1 VHTDAGKPAPVVA
14 AAGAIR
20 RAVHLRPGTSKPAF
34 AVGLWFG
41 IMVVRPWYAIRRA
54 IGWRQANRRQRLT
67 VVLGGLCALS
77 VVAGAAVAA
86 AGVGNPGPPV
96 PGLDPPQMVAA
107 NQAQT
112 AAWIAQQVSPGTVVT
127 CEPTMCNLLR
137 GQGFPAAQ
145 LTVLPSAPAGPLPSG
160 LVVATATVRD
170 QFGTRLT
177 RSAPMVLAR
186 FGSGAAAVDVREV
199 APTETAS
206 AHAALVSAGQQLLR
220 DRNIQA
226 APAARPALLAGRVD
240 PRLLA
245 NLSVLAASMPIR
257 LVAFDELSPGAD
269 PAVPLRGAEI
279 EAVSP
284 AASPVILSFLRAQQG
299 AYAPSVT
306 TSARDTSG
314 PAVITVW
321 FQAPGLIGAGP
332 R

>member
-1 VHTDAGKPAPVVA
+1 VGTDAGKPAP
-14 AAGAIR
+14 
-20 RAVHLRPGTSKPAF
+20 AF
-34 AVGLWFG
+34 AVSLWFG
-41 IMVVRPWYAIRRA
+41 ILVVRPWYAIRRA

-112 AAWIAQQVSPGTVVT
+112 AAWIAQQVSPGTVVS
-127 CEPTMCNLLR
+127 CDPTMCNQLR
-137 GQGFPAAQ
+137 EQGFPAAQ
-145 LTVLPSAPAGPLPSG
+145 LTVLPSAGPLPSG

-177 RSAPMVLAR
+177 RSAPLVLAR

-199 APTETAS
+199 AAGGAQLAS

-269 PAVPLRGAEI
+269 SAVPLRGAEI

-306 TSARDTSG
+306 TSAHDTSG

-321 FQAPGLIGAGP
+321 FQAPGLIGTGP
-332 R
+332 H

>member
-1 VHTDAGKPAPVVA
+1 VGTDAGKPAP
-14 AAGAIR
+14 
-20 RAVHLRPGTSKPAF
+20 AF
-34 AVGLWFG
+34 AVSLWFG
-41 IMVVRPWYAIRRA
+41 ILVVRPWYAIRRA
-54 IGWRQANRRQRLT
+54 LGWRQATRRQRFT
-67 VVLGGLCALS
+67 VALGGLCALS
-77 VVAGAAVAA
+77 LVAGAAVAA

-112 AAWIAQQVSPGTVVT
+112 AAWIAQQVSPGTVVF
-127 CEPTMCNLLR
+127 CDPTMCNQLR
-137 GQGFPAAQ
+137 AKGFPAAQ
-145 LTVLPSAPAGPLPSG
+145 LTVLPPASAGPLLSG

-177 RSAPMVLAR
+177 RAAPLVIAR

-199 APTETAS
+199 AAGGAQVATE
-206 AHAALVSAGQQLLR
+206 HADLVSAGQQLVR
-220 DRNIQA
+220 DSNIQA
-226 APAARPALLAGRVD
+226 APPARPALLAGRVD

-245 NLSVLAASMPIR
+245 NLSVLAARIPIR
-257 LVAFDELSPGAD
+257 LVAFDDLSPGAD
-269 PAVPLRGAEI
+269 SAVPLRGAEI

-284 AASPVILSFLRAQQG
+284 AASPVILSFLRAQRG

-306 TSARDTSG
+306 TAARDTSG

-321 FQAPGLIGAGP
+321 FQAPGLIGTGP

>member
-1 VHTDAGKPAPVVA
+1 
-14 AAGAIR
+14 
-20 RAVHLRPGTSKPAF
+20 
-34 AVGLWFG
+34 
-41 IMVVRPWYAIRRA
+41 MVVRPWYAIRRA

-127 CEPTMCNLLR
+127 CDPTMCNQLR
-137 GQGFPAAQ
+137 EQGFPPAQ
-145 LTVLPSAPAGPLPSG
+145 LTVLPSAPAGSLPSG

-170 QFGTRLT
+170 QLGTRLT
-177 RSAPMVLAR
+177 RSAPLVLAR
-186 FGSGAAAVDVREV
+186 FGSGPAAVDVREV
-199 APTETAS
+199 AAGGAQLAS
-206 AHAALVSAGQQLLR
+206 EHADLVSAGQQLVR

-240 PRLLA
+240 LRLLA
-245 NLSVLAASMPIR
+245 NLSVLAARIPIR
-257 LVAFDELSPGAD
+257 LVAFDDLSPGAD
-269 PAVPLRGAEI
+269 AAVPLRGAEI

>member
-1 VHTDAGKPAPVVA
+1 MGTDAGKPAP
-14 AAGAIR
+14 
-20 RAVHLRPGTSKPAF
+20 AF
-34 AVGLWFG
+34 AVSLWFG
-41 IMVVRPWYAIRRA
+41 ILVVRPWYGIRRA

-107 NQAQT
+107 NQVQT

-127 CEPTMCNLLR
+127 CDPIMCNQLR
-137 GQGFPAAQ
+137 EQGFPPAQ
-145 LTVLPSAPAGPLPSG
+145 LTVLPSAPAGPLPPG

-170 QFGTRLT
+170 QLGTRLT
-177 RSAPMVLAR
+177 RSAPLVLAR

-199 APTETAS
+199 AAGTQLAS
-206 AHAALVSAGQQLLR
+206 DHADLVSAGQQLVR

-226 APAARPALLAGRVD
+226 APAARATLLAGRVD

-245 NLSVLAASMPIR
+245 NLSVLAARIPIR
-257 LVAFDELSPGAD
+257 LVAFDDLSPGAD
-269 PAVPLRGAEI
+269 PAVALRGAEI

>member
-1 VHTDAGKPAPVVA
+1 VGTDAGKPAP
-14 AAGAIR
+14 
-20 RAVHLRPGTSKPAF
+20 AF
-34 AVGLWFG
+34 AVSLWFG
-41 IMVVRPWYAIRRA
+41 ILVVRPWYAIRRA

-112 AAWIAQQVSPGTVVT
+112 AAWIAQQVSPGTVVS
-127 CEPTMCNLLR
+127 CDPTMCNQLR
-137 GQGFPAAQ
+137 EQGFPAAQ
-145 LTVLPSAPAGPLPSG
+145 LTVLPSAGPLPSG

-177 RSAPMVLAR
+177 RSAPLVLAR

-199 APTETAS
+199 AAGGAQLAS

-269 PAVPLRGAEI
+269 SAVPLRGAEI

-306 TSARDTSG
+306 TSAHDTSG

-321 FQAPGLIGAGP
+321 FQAPGLIGTGP

>member
-1 VHTDAGKPAPVVA
+1 VGTDAGKPAP
-14 AAGAIR
+14 
-20 RAVHLRPGTSKPAF
+20 AF
-34 AVGLWFG
+34 AVSLWFG
-41 IMVVRPWYAIRRA
+41 ILVVRPWYGIRRA

-107 NQAQT
+107 NQVQT

-127 CEPTMCNLLR
+127 CDPIMCNQLR
-137 GQGFPAAQ
+137 EQGFPPAQ
-145 LTVLPSAPAGPLPSG
+145 LTVLPSAPAGPLPPG

-170 QFGTRLT
+170 QLGTRLT
-177 RSAPMVLAR
+177 RSAPLVMAR

-199 APTETAS
+199 AAGTQLAS
-206 AHAALVSAGQQLLR
+206 DHADLVSAGQQLVR

-226 APAARPALLAGRVD
+226 APAARATLLAGRVD

-245 NLSVLAASMPIR
+245 NLSVLAARIPIR
-257 LVAFDELSPGAD
+257 LVAFDDLSPGAD
-269 PAVPLRGAEI
+269 PAVALRGAEI

-321 FQAPGLIGAGP
+321 FQAPA
-332 R
+332 

>member
-1 VHTDAGKPAPVVA
+1 VGTDAGKPAP
-14 AAGAIR
+14 
-20 RAVHLRPGTSKPAF
+20 AF
-34 AVGLWFG
+34 AVSLWFG
-41 IMVVRPWYAIRRA
+41 ILVVRPWYGIRRA

-107 NQAQT
+107 NQVQT

-127 CEPTMCNLLR
+127 CDPIMCNQLR
-137 GQGFPAAQ
+137 EQGFPPAQ
-145 LTVLPSAPAGPLPSG
+145 LTVLPSAPAGPLPPG

-170 QFGTRLT
+170 QLGTRLT
-177 RSAPMVLAR
+177 RSAPLVLAR

-199 APTETAS
+199 AAGTQLAS
-206 AHAALVSAGQQLLR
+206 DHADLVSAGQQLVR

-226 APAARPALLAGRVD
+226 APAARATLLAGRVD

-245 NLSVLAASMPIR
+245 NLSVLAARIPMR
-257 LVAFDELSPGAD
+257 LVAFDDLSPGAD

-314 PAVITVW
+314 PAMITVW

>member
-1 VHTDAGKPAPVVA
+1 VGTDAGKPAPA
-14 AAGAIR
+14 L
-20 RAVHLRPGTSKPAF
+20 AVSQ
-34 AVGLWFG
+34 WFG
-41 IMVVRPWYAIRRA
+41 ILVVRPWYGIRRA

-107 NQAQT
+107 NQVQT

-127 CEPTMCNLLR
+127 CDPIMCNQLR
-137 GQGFPAAQ
+137 EQGFPPAQ
-145 LTVLPSAPAGPLPSG
+145 LTVLPSAPAGPLPPG

-170 QFGTRLT
+170 QLGTRLT
-177 RSAPMVLAR
+177 RSAPLVLAR

-199 APTETAS
+199 AAGTQLAS
-206 AHAALVSAGQQLLR
+206 DHADLVSAGQQLVR

-226 APAARPALLAGRVD
+226 APAARATLLAGRVD

-245 NLSVLAASMPIR
+245 NLSVLAARIPIR
-257 LVAFDELSPGAD
+257 LVAFDDLSPGAD

>member
-1 VHTDAGKPAPVVA
+1 MGTDAGKPAP
-14 AAGAIR
+14 
-20 RAVHLRPGTSKPAF
+20 AF
-34 AVGLWFG
+34 AVSLWLG
-41 IMVVRPWYAIRRA
+41 ILVVRPWYGIRRA
-54 IGWRQANRRQRLT
+54 IGWRQANRRQRFT

-86 AGVGNPGPPV
+86 AGVGNPSPPV

-127 CEPTMCNLLR
+127 CDPTMCNQLR
-137 GQGFPAAQ
+137 EQGFPPAQ

-170 QFGTRLT
+170 QLGTRLT
-177 RSAPMVLAR
+177 RSAPLVLAR
-186 FGSGAAAVDVREV
+186 FGSGPAAVDVREV
-199 APTETAS
+199 AAGGAQLAS
-206 AHAALVSAGQQLLR
+206 EHAALVSAGQQLVR

-245 NLSVLAASMPIR
+245 NLSVLAARIPIR
-257 LVAFDELSPGAD
+257 LVAFDDLSPGAD
-269 PAVPLRGAEI
+269 AAVPLRGAEI

-321 FQAPGLIGAGP
+321 FQAPGLTGAGP

>member
-1 VHTDAGKPAPVVA
+1 MGTDAGKPA
-14 AAGAIR
+14 
-20 RAVHLRPGTSKPAF
+20 PAF

-41 IMVVRPWYAIRRA
+41 ILVVRPWYGIRRA
-54 IGWRQANRRQRLT
+54 IGWRQADRRQRFT

-96 PGLDPPQMVAA
+96 PGLDLPQMVAA

-127 CEPTMCNLLR
+127 CDPTMCNQLR
-137 GQGFPAAQ
+137 EKGFPAAQ

-177 RSAPMVLAR
+177 RSAPLVMAR

-199 APTETAS
+199 AAGGAQLAS
-206 AHAALVSAGQQLLR
+206 DHAALVSAGRVLLR

-226 APAARPALLAGRVD
+226 ASGARPALLAGRVD

-245 NLSVLAASMPIR
+245 NLSVLAAQMPIR
-257 LVAFDELSPGAD
+257 LVAFDDLSPGAD
-269 PAVPLRGAEI
+269 SSVPLRGAEI
-279 EAVSP
+279 G
-284 AASPVILSFLRAQQG
+284 AASPGALPVILSFLRAQQG
-299 AYAPSVT
+299 AYAPSVAT
-306 TSARDTSG
+306 PARDTSG
-314 PAVITVW
+314 SALVTVW
-321 FQAPGLIGAGP
+321 FQAPGLAGTGP

>member
-1 VHTDAGKPAPVVA
+1 VGTDAGKTA
-14 AAGAIR
+14 
-20 RAVHLRPGTSKPAF
+20 PAF

-41 IMVVRPWYAIRRA
+41 ILVVRPWYAIRRA
-54 IGWRQANRRQRLT
+54 IGWSQASRRQRFT

-86 AGVGNPGPPV
+86 AGVGQPGPPV

-112 AAWIAQQVSPGTVVT
+112 ASWIAQQVSPGTVVS
-127 CEPTMCNLLR
+127 CDPEMC
-137 GQGFPAAQ
+137 GQVREKGFPAARV
-145 LTVLPSAPAGPLPSG
+145 TALPSAPGSPLPSG
-160 LVVATATVRD
+160 LVVATATIRD
-170 QFGTRLT
+170 QFGARLAAD
-177 RSAPMVLAR
+177 APMVIAR
-186 FGSGAAAVDVREV
+186 FGSGAAAIDVREV
-199 APTETAS
+199 ALPELAS

-257 LVAFDELSPGAD
+257 LVAFDDLSPGAD
-269 PAVPLRGAEI
+269 SAVPLRGAEI
-279 EAVSP
+279 G
-284 AASPVILSFLRAQQG
+284 AATPGALPDILSFLRAQQG
-299 AYAPSVT
+299 AYAPSVA
-306 TSARDTSG
+306 TSAREKSG
-314 PAVITVW
+314 ADLITVW
-321 FQAPGLIGAGP
+321 FQAPGPIGTGS

>member
-1 VHTDAGKPAPVVA
+1 MGTDAGKPA
-14 AAGAIR
+14 
-20 RAVHLRPGTSKPAF
+20 PAF

-41 IMVVRPWYAIRRA
+41 ILVVRPWYAVRRA

-67 VVLGGLCALS
+67 VGLGGLCALS

-86 AGVGNPGPPV
+86 ARVGNPGPPV

-127 CEPTMCNLLR
+127 CDPIMCNRLR
-137 GQGFPAAQ
+137 EQGFPSAQ
-145 LTVLPSAPAGPLPSG
+145 LTVLASAPAGPLPSG
-160 LVVATATVRD
+160 LVVATATLRD

-177 RSAPMVLAR
+177 RSAPLVLAR

-199 APTETAS
+199 AAGQAQLAS
-206 AHAALVSAGQQLLR
+206 EHADLVSAGQQLVR
-220 DRNIQA
+220 DRNIQT
-226 APAARPALLAGRVD
+226 APAARPAFLAGRVD

-245 NLSVLAASMPIR
+245 NLSVLAARIPIR
-257 LVAFDELSPGAD
+257 LVAFDDLSPGAD
-269 PAVPLRGAEI
+269 SAVPLRGAEI